1 MKNESIIAICGVVVG
16 ILALLAGV
24 FQKETRDFACSS
36 LHLFC
41 AAEVDVHVVGYDAW
55 EDDFAGQPPSAN
67 PHVGD
72 FPLSCR
78 DSLVSSEM
86 AGAQFFGGSVFSR
99 SPNLNLPN
107 RPTALTAPASIGPWT
122 VHRYLVWFLS
132 LNFKRGTTDTLTV
145 ESTLQHPITAD
156 GRDHESGSVTLDTGG
171 NSTCE
176 ISVPLL
182 NLSDGQPGD
191 YNLHVS
197 VRGLQIEPVSKSYSF
212 TVTP

>member
-1 MKNESIIAICGVVVG
+1 VKNESTIAICGVVVG

-24 FQKETRDFACSS
+24 FQKETREFACGS

-41 AAEVDVHVVGYDAW
+41 AGVHIVGYDAW
-55 EDDFAGQPPSAN
+55 EDDFTGQPLPIN
-67 PHVGD
+67 PHFGN

-86 AGAQFFGGSVFSR
+86 VGAQFFGGSVFSR
-99 SPNLNLPN
+99 APNLNLPN
-107 RPTALTAPASIGPWT
+107 RPTALTAPASIGLWS

-145 ESTLQHPITAD
+145 ESTLQTPISAD
-156 GRDHESGSVTLDTGG
+156 GRDHESGSFTIDTGG

-176 ISVPLL
+176 ISAPLL
-182 NLSDGQPGD
+182 NLAYGRPGD
-191 YNLHVS
+191 YTLQVS